1 MSYSNF
7 QFVMDKHCDMIDDN
21 ASIVSTIQDEY
32 FEESQQEQ
40 GRGELQNVLANNVAM
55 DWVSSSEDPHNEVQ
69 QLLTLSTF
77 KPSTTGS
84 GKKSGDVANISGS
97 KSKTRGSARSLVGLT
112 QEEIP
117 TASQLVRRQYRK
129 YTEQQVND
137 LLRMVFLEN
146 KFASEA
152 GRETGIVVRTAQDY
166 VRKARIL
173 IEEERKAAL
182 GEVASDEEVGGVQEP
197 VEKKERK
204 YGNQK
209 LFKAHSAFFLDFYE
223 RKPDATLAQ
232 ARDAVMEAF
241 PGLEITVSAI
251 SKHIAKHCNLTMK
264 KLEKLPE
271 ARNDIST
278 LEKRKKKIEEW
289 MALQDFDYSKGCVF
303 IDEAGFNLN
312 IKRTFGRS
320 VRGTPAKAIVSTQR
334 GVSITILGAMCERGI
349 VNITLRRPTAVVSKK
364 KRKLEFAE
372 SGLNVVNGRIGTR
385 TTHYLQFL
393 ASTMDVLD
401 QNDMKGRFL
410 VMDNA
415 PIHRSPEVQNLI
427 SSRGYRCIYLPPYS
441 PFLNPIEEM
450 WSKIKFGVRRN
461 DLTDKDT
468 LVPRIVEASR
478 EVTVADCEG
487 WIRHAQSFF
496 DRCLNMEHKL

>member
-1 MSYSNF
+1 
-7 QFVMDKHCDMIDDN
+7 
-21 ASIVSTIQDEY
+21 
-32 FEESQQEQ
+32 
-40 GRGELQNVLANNVAM
+40 M
-55 DWVSSSEDPHNEVQ
+55 DWVSSSEDPHNEVL

-84 GKKSGDVANISGS
+84 GKKSGDVANNSGS
-97 KSKTRGSARSLVGLT
+97 KSKTRGSAALWL
-112 QEEIP
+112 
-117 TASQLVRRQYRK
+117 YRK

-146 KFASEA
+146 KFDSEA
-152 GRETGIVVRTAQDY
+152 GRETGIVVRTAQGY

-182 GEVASDEEVGGVQEP
+182 GEVASDEEVE
-197 VEKKERK
+197 
-204 YGNQK
+204 
-209 LFKAHSAFFLDFYE
+209 AFQGAFGIFLDFYE

-264 KLEKLPE
+264 KPEKLPE

-289 MALQDFDYSKGCVF
+289 MALQDFDHGKNCVF
-303 IDEAGFNLN
+303 IDEAGLNLN

-320 VRGTPAKAIVSTQR
+320 ERGTLAKAIVSTQR

-372 SGLNVVNGRIGTR
+372 SGLNVVNDRIGTR

-393 ASTMDVLD
+393 ASTMDILD

-410 VMDNA
+410 VMDNT
-415 PIHRSPEVQNLI
+415 PIHRSPEMQNLI
-427 SSRGYRCIYLPPYS
+427 SSRGYRCIYLPLYS

-461 DLTDKDT
+461 DLTEKGT

-496 DRCLNMEHKL
+496 DRCLNMEPKL